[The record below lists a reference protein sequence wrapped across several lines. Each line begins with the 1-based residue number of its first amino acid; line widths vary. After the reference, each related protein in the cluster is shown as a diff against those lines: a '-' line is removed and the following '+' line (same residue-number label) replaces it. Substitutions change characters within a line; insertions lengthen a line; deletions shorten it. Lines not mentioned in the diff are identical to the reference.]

1 MTNVARNQ
9 LTQTELIIKMF
20 EKLSER
26 NDLNKSQ
33 IYTYIQEEIG
43 CPRATVRRAVSMKLR
58 GYWHGDTRKGL
69 RIRPVQT
76 QEISEKIS
84 QAEESNGR

>member
-9 LTQTELIIKMF
+9 LTQTELIIEMF
-20 EKLSER
+20 EMLSER

-58 GYWHGDTRKGL
+58 GYWHGDTRKG
-69 RIRPVQT
+69 RKVITVQT

-84 QAEESNGR
+84 QAEENAQ

>member
-9 LTQTELIIKMF
+9 LTQTELIIEMF
-20 EKLSER
+20 EMLSER

-58 GYWHGDTRKGL
+58 GYWHGNTRKG
-69 RIRPVQT
+69 RKVITVQT

-84 QAEESNGR
+84 QAEENAQ